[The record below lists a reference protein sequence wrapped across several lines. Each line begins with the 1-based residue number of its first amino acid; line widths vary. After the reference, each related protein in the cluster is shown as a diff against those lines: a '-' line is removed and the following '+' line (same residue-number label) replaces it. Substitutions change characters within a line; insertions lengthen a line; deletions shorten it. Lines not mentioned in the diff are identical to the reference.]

1 MYDKKYALEI
11 NNCYSSYIQ
20 SNVYFIY
27 IVFCF
32 IEGINNLSHIN
43 LLFHGIIVG
52 IIIFQ
57 TSVIAP
63 TVFKTINSE
72 ETSRFLRIIFPKFFI
87 FIGALG
93 AMSLLVELLYEK
105 NISTISTSVL
115 TVLVAFLCYAI
126 IPSTNSATDE
136 GNQKKFKKLHF
147 ISVLSTMIILLLN
160 IAPFFVAI

>member
-1 MYDKKYALEI
+1 M
-11 NNCYSSYIQ
+11 
-20 SNVYFIY
+20 
-27 IVFCF
+27 
-32 IEGINNLSHIN
+32 SHIN

-72 ETSRFLRIIFPKFFI
+72 ETSRFLRIIFPRFFI

-105 NISTISTSVL
+105 NISTISISVL
-115 TVLVAFLCYAI
+115 TVLMAFLCYAI

-136 GNQKKFKKLHF
+136 GNQEKVQKITLHERFKYNDYFTIKYCNFFCCYLISIKL
-147 ISVLSTMIILLLN
+147 
-160 IAPFFVAI
+160 FFTNNDIRYTKS